1 MAARLTS
8 GRTQPRTSNRS
19 FGLVFA
25 FAFALLALWP
35 ALYGRPARWWCL
47 GVSGAFLLVALV
59 MPSMLGPLNR
69 LWLKLGLLLH
79 KVASPIALAIV
90 FFGVITPMGGV
101 MRLLRKDPLKLRSD
115 PRARSY
121 WVPREPPGPARETFK
136 DQF

>member
-1 MAARLTS
+1 
-8 GRTQPRTSNRS
+8 
-19 FGLVFA
+19 
-25 FAFALLALWP
+25 
-35 ALYGRPARWWCL
+35 
-47 GVSGAFLLVALV
+47 VSGAFLLVALV